1 MQMDE
6 NLRSILKDSLTRNLT
21 KEESEILFNKIM
33 DGSFSDIHLS
43 AILAS
48 MSSRGETIE
57 ELIGATKAMREHSTK
72 IVGGKDVIDIVGTG
86 GDGKGT
92 LNISTAS
99 AIVVSGSG
107 VRVAKHGNRNIS
119 SRSGAANILESLGI
133 DVMMKPEVAQR
144 CLDEIGIC
152 FMMAPVFHPAMKNVM
167 PVRNEL
173 GIRTIFNVLGPMTN
187 PAEVK
192 KQLTGAFSKELLE
205 PMARTL
211 LALETETAWL
221 VHGNDGTD
229 EIAISDLTNVV
240 ELKDRAIRKFTLN
253 PVDYGFKLH
262 CFEGLIGGSPDYN
275 ATQLKTLLEGKTG
288 VYRDSVLLN
297 SAAALYIAG
306 VVKDLNE
313 GIFLATKSIDEGK
326 ALNKLTEL
334 RKMSSSKGR

>member
-1 MQMDE
+1 MPSPE
-6 NLRSILKDSLTRNLT
+6 IT
-21 KEESEILFNKIM
+21 KP
-33 DGSFSDIHLS
+33 
-43 AILAS
+43 
-48 MSSRGETIE
+48 
-57 ELIGATKAMREHSTK
+57 
-72 IVGGKDVIDIVGTG
+72 
-86 GDGKGT
+86 
-92 LNISTAS
+92 
-99 AIVVSGSG
+99 
-107 VRVAKHGNRNIS
+107 IS
-119 SRSGAANILESLGI
+119 SFRVLKGFPI
-133 DVMMKPEVAQR
+133 
-144 CLDEIGIC
+144 
-152 FMMAPVFHPAMKNVM
+152 FTMAPVFHPAMKNVM